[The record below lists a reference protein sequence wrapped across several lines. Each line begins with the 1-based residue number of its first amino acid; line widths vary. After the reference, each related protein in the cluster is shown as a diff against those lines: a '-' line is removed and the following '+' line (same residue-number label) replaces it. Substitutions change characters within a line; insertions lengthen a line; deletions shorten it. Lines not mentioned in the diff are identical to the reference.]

1 MSEEYLMIIRKAER
15 SLKAAEELLRKG
27 MPEFAASRAY
37 YTMFYCVEAFL
48 RIKEIEVSKHSS
60 AIALFGREF
69 VKSGEV
75 PRKYL
80 TYVNL
85 AFKTRQVADYS
96 FEVEVSEEE
105 AQAEIERARE
115 FLDFTKEYLSNKGL
129 LEGEE

>member
-1 MSEEYLMIIRKAER
+1 MSDEYRKIIQKAER

-48 RIKEIEVSKHSS
+48 RTKGIEVSKHSS

-69 VKSGEV
+69 VKGGEV

-96 FEVEVSEEE
+96 FEIQVTEEE
-105 AQAEIERARE
+105 AQTEIKHARE
-115 FLDFTKEYLSNKGL
+115 FLEFTINYLREKDL
-129 LEGEE
+129 LEG

>member
-1 MSEEYLMIIRKAER
+1 MSREYHKIIQKAKR

-48 RIKEIEVSKHSS
+48 RTKGIEVSKHSS

-96 FEVEVSEEE
+96 FEIQVTEEE
-105 AQAEIERARE
+105 ARVEIERARE
-115 FLDFTKEYLSNKGL
+115 FLEFTINYLREKGL
-129 LEGEE
+129 LEG